1 MRHVSHSLL
10 CLVSKSRS
18 HRKEA
23 KMYQLL
29 SLGSSVSTRNEGS
42 IVSFAIYENTD
53 PVFER
58 SNARHDFYQKHLK
71 RNAVQ
76 LSHYSGSRGRPALLK
91 SHKNLVKGA
100 TGPCILRSL
109 SHFDVGQSFMFD
121 SLHNL
126 YLGLFISTRS
136 QSY

>member
-1 MRHVSHSLL
+1 MYLTSS
-10 CLVSKSRS
+10 SRR
-18 HRKEA
+18 RKKA
-23 KMYQLL
+23 KANQLL

-42 IVSFAIYENTD
+42 VVSFAIYENSD

-71 RNAVQ
+71 QYAAQ
-76 LSHYSGSRGRPALLK
+76 LSHDSGSRGRSAMLK
-91 SHKNLVKGA
+91 AQKNLVKGA
-100 TGPCILRSL
+100 AGPCILRSL

-126 YLGLFISTRS
+126 YLGLFVSTRS
-136 QSY
+136 QS